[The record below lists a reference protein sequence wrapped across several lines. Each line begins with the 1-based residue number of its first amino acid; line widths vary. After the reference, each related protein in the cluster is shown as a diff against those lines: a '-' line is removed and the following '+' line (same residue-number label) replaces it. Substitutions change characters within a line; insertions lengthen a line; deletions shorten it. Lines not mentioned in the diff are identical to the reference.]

1 MKLNRMLGTSL
12 IGDEVSLSYVQ
23 IAILFSLFVLLPIY
37 VHAARNTPEALR
49 VDTIADYVEEGL
61 HIVHLKYQYFG
72 DRYIY
77 ALSEQERTLKENYDG
92 EVENASLLW
101 VKKEERVKDLMRL
114 HRLFRMDVRR
124 YGKSKFLSS
133 QYLTSVEVSHGT
145 KGELIKVSLESA
157 RPLYKHKSRKI
168 DRLIRQMSTHRLYG
182 IMREEPR
189 LYHKEGLVLFKE
201 TNNGTQ

>member
-1 MKLNRMLGTSL
+1 MKEFVITQRFVKMVVKTGFL
-12 IGDEVSLSYVQ
+12 I
-23 IAILFSLFVLLPIY
+23 LFVLLPIC

-101 VKKEERVKDLMRL
+101 VNKEERVKDLMRL
-114 HRLFRMDVRR
+114 HRLFRTDVRR
-124 YGKSKFLSS
+124 YGKFKFLSS

-145 KGELIKVSLESA
+145 KGEIIKVSLESA

-182 IMREEPR
+182 IMREEPG
-189 LYHKEGLVLFKE
+189 LYHKEGLVLFKK
-201 TNNGTQ
+201 TNNGIQ